1 MQIQLLLSFLF
12 ACQNVAFGG
21 IPRSSVTSWIENHKN
36 LFSSVQDL
44 GETQIYNN
52 YSLDA
57 LGVKISEYAPVTVTS
72 NIEDFTDNERKVLD
86 LIIEAAKYM
95 DPIFN
100 RQVYRWYNR
109 VRENL
114 ERWISVIQ
122 LYFSILYF

>member
-1 MQIQLLLSFLF
+1 M
-12 ACQNVAFGG
+12 
-21 IPRSSVTSWIENHKN
+21 KN
-36 LFSSVQDL
+36 LKNVFSSVQDL

-72 NIEDFTDNERKVLD
+72 NIEDFTDNEKKVLD

-114 ERWISVIQ
+114 ER
-122 LYFSILYF
+122 